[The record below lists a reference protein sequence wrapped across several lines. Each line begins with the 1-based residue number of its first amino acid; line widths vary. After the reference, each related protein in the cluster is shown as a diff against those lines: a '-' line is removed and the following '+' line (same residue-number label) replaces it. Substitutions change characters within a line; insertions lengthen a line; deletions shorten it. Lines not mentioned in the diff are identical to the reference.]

1 MSRNTK
7 IVVGVIVGL
16 LAFCCIAAVIAVAA
30 TSYFGSQMV
39 EDIANPESAAEVA
52 GGIVDYQ
59 LPSGF
64 HEQGSMSVLGMK
76 TAFFVSD
83 NSDAMIMLMEFPSSL
98 ATDQEEMQRQ
108 MEQAF
113 AQQSGQ
119 QGLEM
124 YQVSTEEVIIN
135 GQTVILSV
143 QEGTDSNNTQVRQN
157 IAAFEGKSGNTAML
171 MIVGPLESWDEEGID
186 SFIDSLE

>member
-124 YQVSTEEVIIN
+124 YQVSTEEIIIN

-171 MIVGPLESWDEEGID
+171 MIVGPMESWDEEGID

>member
-16 LAFCCIAAVIAVAA
+16 LAFCCVAAVIAVAA

-98 ATDQEEMQRQ
+98 ATDQAEMQRQ

-124 YQVSTEEVIIN
+124 YQVSTEEIVIN
-135 GQTVILSV
+135 GQTVVLSV